1 MRKYETYKD
10 SGVQWMGEIPSHWEL
25 ASLGRICTLRTGT
38 TPKCYDSE
46 IGKDT
51 IDWYTPSDFTDSLVL
66 LPSSRRLN
74 KVEFENSGINYFPAK
89 SVLII
94 GIGGTTGKTSYCQTQ
109 CYSNQQI
116 TALCPQDKINYV
128 YLTLFLRSI
137 RKNLLDTAPYT
148 TLPILSNKFLS
159 SIKVS
164 LPPLPEQQHIV
175 AFLDEKIA
183 KIDEYIAKK
192 EAEIESLKEWKK
204 AFIAHIVTKGL
215 NPQAKM
221 KDSGVSW
228 IGEVPEHWEIKRIAS
243 AFTENRTLNSNMEY
257 KEAYKFNY
265 GSLVRKDVNV
275 NPDELEETYSK
286 YTIINPDD
294 IVINGLNLNY
304 DFVSMRVAKAY
315 EKGIIT
321 SAYLTMTP
329 RESVV
334 ANYYHYLFKAMDAM
348 KLFHGMGTGIRLT
361 LSFAEMKKQ
370 QILFPPIEEQQAIV
384 DYIDAATTKADK
396 MIVELSYHVEHMK
409 EYKQRLISDVVTG
422 KINVQPA

>member
-1 MRKYETYKD
+1 M
-10 SGVQWMGEIPSHWEL
+10 
-25 ASLGRICTLRTGT
+25 
-38 TPKCYDSE
+38 
-46 IGKDT
+46 
-51 IDWYTPSDFTDSLVL
+51 
-66 LPSSRRLN
+66 
-74 KVEFENSGINYFPAK
+74 
-89 SVLII
+89 
-94 GIGGTTGKTSYCQTQ
+94 
-109 CYSNQQI
+109 
-116 TALCPQDKINYV
+116 
-128 YLTLFLRSI
+128 RSI

-329 RESVV
+329 REGVV

>member
-1 MRKYETYKD
+1 MRRYETYKD

-46 IGKDT
+46 IGNDT

-204 AFIAHIVTKGL
+204 AITAHLVKYGITPNVELHETGVFWWPQAPLHWRIVNLGRILKKESRPRLEGAELLVCTNKGSVTKRGESKTGL
-215 NPQAKM
+215 VA
-221 KDSGVSW
+221 DSDEIYQGVKSGDLLIHGMDTWHGAIAVSNLDGMCTPVVHVCTSKQNVRFVSYYMQVMAYSKIFKLISNGVRQNTSDFRSW
-228 IGEVPEHWEIKRIAS
+228 DK
-243 AFTENRTLNSNMEY
+243 
-257 KEAYKFNY
+257 
-265 GSLVRKDVNV
+265 VRKI
-275 NPDELEETYSK
+275 PIMLPPLDEQNE
-286 YTIINPDD
+286 
-294 IVINGLNLNY
+294 
-304 DFVSMRVAKAY
+304 
-315 EKGIIT
+315 
-321 SAYLTMTP
+321 
-329 RESVV
+329 
-334 ANYYHYLFKAMDAM
+334 
-348 KLFHGMGTGIRLT
+348 
-361 LSFAEMKKQ
+361 
-370 QILFPPIEEQQAIV
+370 IV

-422 KINVQPA
+422 KINVQPT